1 LCEGG
6 IIAIDDLLNHLV
18 PGVLEGVAEFFIRCK
33 PALAPFAYCFNKLFV
48 TTPDY
53 HERYLS
59 ESRSFLQQVTWLRTH
74 ERSLQVLKENQANG
88 FVPKLFGYEIV
99 SFEY

>member
-1 LCEGG
+1 M
-6 IIAIDDLLNHLV
+6 
-18 PGVLEGVAEFFIRCK
+18 
-33 PALAPFAYCFNKLFV
+33 
-48 TTPDY
+48 PDY